1 MKYGDTL
8 HQRSIPEWGT
18 YNVDYND
25 IKHLIKVRTTRGQAE
40 AVSIP
45 GHGHESKALR
55 DFEEELYAELHEQHQ
70 RIDLFVQS
78 KSGEIARRLT
88 HLHKQIAQLKQRN
101 LPTDRTRIS
110 VRRLEKFSKAEED
123 ALKAGEDLQSLA
135 RFVGAQRLAF
145 QKLLKKYRRWTGSST
160 LGTRFQQDVL
170 SRPSTFSTKDFE
182 PLLTQWTDVLA
193 AVRAPFAAG
202 ATWTTEPTERTER
215 RGNQLEGSNTAQAV
229 ASNGAITSRGGPSE
243 DVGRSITSAAQIHAI
258 SETGSDVDF
267 DTALAVLPLGRAAG
281 RAAYWVHPDNLVEL
295 HVLLLQYMSPRR
307 TGNPSTSESN
317 QSSSKSSRKG
327 LMDGRGNG
335 FISISEEE
343 TFVIICDDLRR
354 FAERRSNATVSES
367 ENAPG
372 ATSEAAAASI
382 RYTSKSEAVVVVG
395 TSSDAI
401 SKKTA
406 RGTRQSVQKVK
417 LKRRFLPLLF
427 VPGKQSNDTSGK
439 PASVSETDET
449 GDEIPKSTHAFERVR
464 RWLSH
469 HEDVKPLISL
479 RSRRTRFVGLRNS
492 ETNGVWGTLDHNVS
506 MKKAPFDQVKD
517 AGSSGDLLETSKDE
531 SERFPHAILEVRWEG
546 EAYASL
552 ARALD
557 ESHLT
562 ERARGFSLETHAV
575 AKLYKPEGMPPP
587 FWLAALD
594 HDIRKVPSPA
604 KLARSSNSKLS
615 RDSPSTRPTSTSA
628 TSQADGPTSSGFSA
642 ILHESSTTSLED
654 TFESPPLSSFKKKR
668 RARKQ
673 HPLRKPMGTHRP
685 SQFQRYWNEF
695 DDGDEAPEEEPYTLF
710 VDPNE
715 SSAFPGAAALSHLAT
730 VITSHAQH
738 QTEKIRSWFHPQSTT
753 PLTSDR
759 APLIPSTSSYFSPRP
774 KSQPSSPDS
783 DFSVFPSRLA
793 TTHRQYSTFA
803 PKSDSGPRYY
813 TRPHALARDR
823 LLATCALFS
832 FLTALL
838 LLGIALVLASTG
850 RRKDGLAVD
859 AGVVAVL
866 WDCEHNG
873 SAVIRPGKEFRT
885 HGTDT

>member
-1 MKYGDTL
+1 M
-8 HQRSIPEWGT
+8 
-18 YNVDYND
+18 
-25 IKHLIKVRTTRGQAE
+25 IKVRTTRGQAE

-78 KSGEIARRLT
+78 KSGEIARRLST
-88 HLHKQIAQLKQRN
+88 WMLHSKGLAKANNCHSSSPQ
-101 LPTDRTRIS
+101 TDRPTQTTESTHRSDSNIREEAGK
-110 VRRLEKFSKAEED
+110 VFKGGRRCPEVGGGTCWLQMTG
-123 ALKAGEDLQSLA
+123 LTILRAGEDLQSLA

-557 ESHLT
+557 ESHLVY
-562 ERARGFSLETHAV
+562 HA
-575 AKLYKPEGMPPP
+575 
-587 FWLAALD
+587 
-594 HDIRKVPSPA
+594 HVP
-604 KLARSSNSKLS
+604 N
-615 RDSPSTRPTSTSA
+615 
-628 TSQADGPTSSGFSA
+628 
-642 ILHESSTTSLED
+642 
-654 TFESPPLSSFKKKR
+654 
-668 RARKQ
+668 
-673 HPLRKPMGTHRP
+673 
-685 SQFQRYWNEF
+685 
-695 DDGDEAPEEEPYTLF
+695 
-710 VDPNE
+710 
-715 SSAFPGAAALSHLAT
+715 
-730 VITSHAQH
+730 
-738 QTEKIRSWFHPQSTT
+738 
-753 PLTSDR
+753 
-759 APLIPSTSSYFSPRP
+759 
-774 KSQPSSPDS
+774 
-783 DFSVFPSRLA
+783 
-793 TTHRQYSTFA
+793 STF
-803 PKSDSGPRYY
+803 R
-813 TRPHALARDR
+813 
-823 LLATCALFS
+823 C
-832 FLTALL
+832 
-838 LLGIALVLASTG
+838 
-850 RRKDGLAVD
+850 
-859 AGVVAVL
+859 
-866 WDCEHNG
+866 
-873 SAVIRPGKEFRT
+873 
-885 HGTDT
+885 